1 MLNNGIAAVAYF
13 VDNLLEAETLYKKV
27 LKIEPA
33 HSTNNLV
40 VFNLGTTELILHPK
54 DTKSGDMA
62 GSQVAYWAVD
72 NIQDSKKFLID
83 MGFVIYRDTIKSES
97 KNETVCQLKD
107 PFGNIIGLLQRV

>member
-13 VDNLLEAETLYKKV
+13 VDNLQEAETLYKKV
-27 LKIEPA
+27 LKIDPA

-62 GSQVAYWAVD
+62 VSQVAYWAVD
-72 NIQDSKKFLID
+72 SIEDTKKFLLD
-83 MGFVIYRDTIKSES
+83 VGFVIYRDNIKSES

-107 PFGNIIGLLQRV
+107 PIGNVIGLLQKV